1 MCPSLPRLFTL
12 SLPLLI
18 LPLLAGGCVETAA
31 TVAGASL
38 AAVPLIGRTLPDVVV
53 SALTGQD
60 CSLVRLDA
68 GKDYCAPEEALP
80 TTPLV
85 CTRSLGIVDCWH
97 NPKDLGAP
105 YTEVADGPRSLTP
118 AQEAH
123 RTRSWHRLW

>member
-1 MCPSLPRLFTL
+1 MRHSMLRLL
-12 SLPLLI
+12 ALL

-31 TVAGASL
+31 TAVGVSV

-53 SALTGQD
+53 SAVAGAD

-68 GKDYCAPEEALP
+68 GKSYCAPEEKPPVA
-80 TTPLV
+80 PLV

-97 NPKDLGAP
+97 NPKDLGVA
-105 YTEVADGPRSLTP
+105 YTEVADGPRTLTP

-123 RTRSWHRLW
+123 RTRPWHRLW